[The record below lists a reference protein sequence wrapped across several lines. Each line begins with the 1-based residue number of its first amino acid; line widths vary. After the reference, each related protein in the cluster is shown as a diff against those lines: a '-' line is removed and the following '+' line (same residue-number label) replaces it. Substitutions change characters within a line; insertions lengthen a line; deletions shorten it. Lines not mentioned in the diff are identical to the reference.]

1 MDSIRKQIDAA
12 LQRPKINKETM
23 YGIIRQILDVIEQQA
38 PVAGVQHQFVF

>member
-23 YGIIRQILDVIEQQA
+23 YGIIRQIIDIIEPQTPVTE
-38 PVAGVQHQFVF
+38 PVA